1 MGTVRCF
8 AGIPLAEPARSQV
21 LSARDTLRAGAPGWR
36 DEKWVPDD
44 NLHVT
49 LHFMGA
55 LEEPV
60 LDELLV
66 ALDEAVAFDR
76 FVLPLAGITAVPD
89 TRHCRMLWAS
99 LIDPD
104 GACAELA
111 EQVQRTALA
120 FGIPAENRTFK
131 PHATLCRA
139 RRPRPLDTV
148 VLEDANGLLG
158 ASASSMSVGRVTVYS
173 SRLSPRGP
181 VYTALRDWHARGE

>member
-8 AGIPLAEPARSQV
+8 AGIPLADPARSHI
-21 LSARDTLRAGAPGWR
+21 LSARDALRAGAPGWR
-36 DEKWVPDD
+36 DEKWVADD

-55 LEEPV
+55 LEEPA

-66 ALDEAVAFDR
+66 ALDEAIRFER
-76 FVLPLAGITAVPD
+76 FVLPLAGITAVPG

-99 LIDPD
+99 FLDPD
-104 GACAELA
+104 EACAELA
-111 EQVQRTALA
+111 EQVQHAALA
-120 FGIPAENRTFK
+120 FGIPVEDRTFK

-139 RRPRPLDTV
+139 RRPRPFDTAA
-148 VLEDANGLLG
+148 LEDANDLLG
-158 ASASSMSVGRVTVYS
+158 SSASSMSVGRVTVFA